1 MKELH
6 GVMVESVGGGDP
18 GLVVVQ
24 FPKEWT
30 PPKIPPGL
38 ETPPPIAEQNHNV
51 INP

>member
-38 ETPPPIAEQNHNV
+38 ETPPPIVGRNEII